1 MRTLDYILE
10 KRAITIVQLA
20 ELSSLDPG
28 RVEAITVGRRAAAP
42 HARQQIVAALDLTVE
57 DIIWGH
63 YMEPRVQEYR
73 RVGLEKDFQ

>member
-20 ELSSLDPG
+20 ELSSLDQG
-28 RVEAITVGRRAAAP
+28 RVEAITVGRWVAAP
-42 HARQQIVAALDLTVE
+42 RERQRIAEALDLSAE

-73 RVGLEKDFQ
+73 RIGFERDFQ

>member
-10 KRAITIVQLA
+10 KRAMTIVQLA
-20 ELSSLDPG
+20 DLSSLDQG
-28 RVEAITVGRRAAAP
+28 RVEAITVGRWTASPRE
-42 HARQQIVAALDLTVE
+42 RQYIVEALNLTVE

>member
-20 ELSSLDPG
+20 ELSALDQR
-28 RVEAITVGRRAAAP
+28 RVEAITVGRWTASPRE
-42 HARQQIVAALDLTVE
+42 RQQIAAALDLRAE
-57 DIIWGH
+57 DVFWGH

-73 RVGLEKDFQ
+73 RIGFERDFQ

>member
-1 MRTLDYILE
+1 VRTLDYILE

-20 ELSSLDPG
+20 ELSSLDQG
-28 RVEAITVGRRAAAP
+28 RVEAITVGRWVAAP
-42 HARQQIVAALDLTVE
+42 RERQRIAEALDLSAE

-73 RVGLEKDFQ
+73 RIGFERDFQ

>member
-20 ELSSLDPG
+20 ELCSLDQR
-28 RVEAITVGRRAAAP
+28 RVEAIAVGRWVASPRD
-42 HARQQIVAALDLTVE
+42 RQRIAAALDLLAE
-57 DIIWGH
+57 DIFWGH

-73 RVGLEKDFQ
+73 RVGFERDFQ

>member
-20 ELSSLDPG
+20 ELSSLDQG
-28 RVEAITVGRRAAAP
+28 RVEAITVGRWTASPRE
-42 HARQQIVAALDLTVE
+42 RQHIVEALNLTVE

-63 YMEPRVQEYR
+63 YMEPRVQEYH

>member
-10 KRAITIVQLA
+10 KRAMTIVQLA
-20 ELSSLDPG
+20 ELASLDQG
-28 RVEAITVGRRAAAP
+28 RVEAITAGRWTASPRE
-42 HARQQIVAALDLTVE
+42 RQQIVEALDLAVK

-73 RVGLEKDFQ
+73 RVGFEKDFQ